1 MKNSY
6 VILVVLILSV
16 AVSISG
22 IYKYARA
29 CSRNNS
35 VHKVCLAL
43 EYRQNFSDYDMNR
56 LAEIA
61 CFDEVPTPEEA
72 ALEYNITYH
81 HCQVRLVILL
91 FEVAISALLLVVL
104 ICVQEREYA

>member
-29 CSRNNS
+29 CSRNNA

-61 CFDEVPTPEEA
+61 CFNEVPTPEEA
-72 ALEYNITYH
+72 ALEENITYH
-81 HCQVRLVILL
+81 DCQVKFVVLL
-91 FEVAISALLLVVL
+91 IEVAISLLLLVAL
-104 ICVQEREYA
+104 ICASERAED